1 MKRFTQFLSESASQ
15 QALRLGLESDGHG
28 GWYKDGEFTAKT
40 EKGRLRF
47 YNKRQKAGQDPPQS
61 EKEKSLSHSST
72 AGEEPATVQSTVSP
86 QQIPNP
92 AAQQGEAPVED
103 PAAAQGPEPGTP
115 QAVYTPPDVPKTKG
129 TLTMAFGRFN
139 PPHAG
144 HGQLMDIAAGSFRDS
159 EEESDYMIVPS
170 KSTGKD
176 TDPLDFETK
185 VTAMKEMF
193 PHHSTHI
200 NDDPEFRTL
209 LDVLKYA
216 HNEGYA
222 NVRIIAGGK
231 RLKQFGELSQ
241 KYNGALYEFGNLET
255 ISSGDRDEDGEGIEA
270 MSATTARQAALD
282 NDYDTF
288 SSQLPKDDDGND
300 FAGAEEL
307 FKNVRKALGIDD
319 VKKEKK
325 KEVKE
330 WKVAPKLHARQL
342 REYYINNE
350 IYNTGDKVQ
359 DLNNGL
365 TGRIMR
371 RGTNYVIC
379 VSEDKIMFKSW
390 IKDVTEAVVNSP
402 TPSGV
407 SARYRE
413 VGTDALRQYTQKLSH
428 NPIILNFIN
437 KSRKKRAKG

>member
-1 MKRFTQFLSESASQ
+1 MKSFTQFISESAAQ
-15 QALRLGLESDGHG
+15 QALRLGFEGDGHG
-28 GWYKDGEFTAKT
+28 GWYKDGEFVAKT

-47 YNKRQKAGQDPPQS
+47 YNKRQRAGQDPAQT
-61 EKEKSLSHSST
+61 EKEKNLSHST
-72 AGEEPATVQSTVSP
+72 RHPGEEPETVQSPVSP

-92 AAQQGEAPVED
+92 ALQQGAEGED
-103 PAAAQGPEPGTP
+103 PAAAEGPEPGSP

-129 TLTMAFGRFN
+129 TLSVGFGRFN
-139 PPHAG
+139 PPHMG
-144 HGQLMDIAAGSFRDS
+144 HGQLMDIAAGSARDS

-170 KSTGKD
+170 KSTGD
-176 TDPLDFETK
+176 ATNPLDFETK

-241 KYNGALYEFGNLET
+241 KYNGALYEFGNLDML
-255 ISSGDRDEDGEGIEA
+255 SSGIRDEDGEGIEA
-270 MSATTARQAALD
+270 MSATKHRQAALD

-300 FAGAEEL
+300 FAGAEKL
-307 FKNVRKALGIDD
+307 FKATRKALGVEDD
-319 VKKEKK
+319 ADDAKKEKK
-325 KEVKE
+325 KAVKE
-330 WKVAPKLHARQL
+330 WKVAPKLHAREL
-342 REYYINNE
+342 REYYIRNE

-359 DLNNGL
+359 DLNTGL

-390 IKDVTEAVVNSP
+390 ITDITESTFTQV
-402 TPSGV
+402 SGV
-407 SARYRE
+407 PASQRE
-413 VGTDALRQYTQKLSH
+413 IGTDALLNYTSRLTPGNQWGRQ
-428 NPIILNFIN
+428 FIN
-437 KSRKKRAKG
+437 KYRKK

>member
-1 MKRFTQFLSESASQ
+1 MKSFTQFLSESASQ

-47 YNKRQKAGQDPPQS
+47 YNKRQKAGQEPPQS
-61 EKEKSLSHSST
+61 EKEKDTSAS
-72 AGEEPATVQSTVSP
+72 TVQSTVSP

-92 AAQQGEAPVED
+92 AAQQGQVPAED
-103 PAAAQGPEPGTP
+103 PAAAQAAAQGPEPGTP
-115 QAVYTPPDVPKTKG
+115 QAIYTPPDVPKTKG
-129 TLTMAFGRFN
+129 TLTVGFGRFN
-139 PPHAG
+139 PPHMG
-144 HGQLMDIAAGSFRDS
+144 HGQLMDIAAGSARDS

-170 KSTGKD
+170 KTTGTD

-193 PHHSTHI
+193 PHHSSHI

-216 HNEGYA
+216 HNQGYA
-222 NVRIIAGGK
+222 NARIIAGGK
-231 RLKQFGELSQ
+231 RVKQFDELSQ
-241 KYNGALYEFGNLET
+241 KYNNALYEFGNLET
-255 ISSGDRDEDGEGIEA
+255 VSSGDRDEDGEGIEA

-300 FAGAEEL
+300 FAGAEKL
-307 FKNVRKALGIDD
+307 FKATRKALGVEDD
-319 VKKEKK
+319 ADDAKKEKK
-325 KEVKE
+325 KAVKE

-359 DLNNGL
+359 DLNSGL

-390 IKDVTEAVVNSP
+390 ITDITEATFTQV
-402 TPSGV
+402 SGV
-407 SARYRE
+407 PSDQRL
-413 VGTDALRQYTQKLSH
+413 VGTDALRKYTERLTPGSTWGRE
-428 NPIILNFIN
+428 FIN
-437 KSRKKRAKG
+437 RYRKK

>member
-1 MKRFTQFLSESASQ
+1 MKSFTQFISESAAQ
-15 QALRLGLESDGHG
+15 QALRLGLEGDGHG

-47 YNKRQKAGQDPPQS
+47 YNKRQRAGQDPPQT
-61 EKEKSLSHSST
+61 EKEKDTSAS
-72 AGEEPATVQSTVSP
+72 TVQSTVSP

-92 AAQQGEAPVED
+92 AAQQGEVPAED

-115 QAVYTPPDVPKTKG
+115 QAVYTPPDVPKSKG
-129 TLTMAFGRFN
+129 TLTVGFGRFN

-144 HGQLMDIAAGSFRDS
+144 HGQLMDIAAGSARDS
-159 EEESDYMIVPS
+159 EEGSDYMIVPS

-176 TDPLDFETK
+176 TDPLDFDTK
-185 VTAMKEMF
+185 VAAMKEMF
-193 PHHSTHI
+193 PHHSSHI
-200 NDDPEFRTL
+200 SDDSEFRTI

-216 HNEGYA
+216 HSQGYA
-222 NVRIIAGGK
+222 NARIIAGGK
-231 RLKQFGELSQ
+231 RVKQFDELSQ
-241 KYNGALYEFGNLET
+241 KYNGALYDFGNLET

-270 MSATTARQAALD
+270 MSATTARQAAMD

-288 SSQLPKDDDGND
+288 SSQLPKDDKGND
-300 FAGAEEL
+300 FAGAEDL
-307 FKNVRKALGIDD
+307 FNKVRKALGVGDD

-330 WKVAPKLHARQL
+330 WKVAPKLHAREL
-342 REYYINNE
+342 REYYIRNE
-350 IYNTGDKVQ
+350 IYNTGDKVE

-379 VSEDKIMFKSW
+379 VTEDKIMFKSW
-390 IKDVTEAVVNSP
+390 ITDITESIFTKV
-402 TPSGV
+402 SGV
-407 SARYRE
+407 PADQRL
-413 VGTDALRQYTQKLSH
+413 VGTDALRKYTERLTPGSTWGRE
-428 NPIILNFIN
+428 FIN
-437 KSRKKRAKG
+437 RYRKK

>member
-1 MKRFTQFLSESASQ
+1 MKSFLKFISESAAA
-15 QALRLGLESDGHG
+15 QALRRGLEGDGHG

-61 EKEKSLSHSST
+61 EKEKNLSHSSV
-72 AGEEPATVQSTVSP
+72 GQQEPATVQSPVSP

-92 AAQQGEAPVED
+92 AVQQAAAAED
-103 PAAAQGPEPGTP
+103 PAAAQGAEGPEPGTP

-159 EEESDYMIVPS
+159 EEGSDYMIVPS
-170 KSTGKD
+170 KSAGDEKN
-176 TDPLDFETK
+176 PLDFATK
-185 VTAMKEMF
+185 VEAMKGMF

-200 NDDPEFRTL
+200 SEDENFRTII
-209 LDVLKYA
+209 DVLKHA

-231 RLKQFGELSQ
+231 RVKQFEKLSQ
-241 KYNGALYEFGNLET
+241 DYNGALYDFGNLET
-255 ISSGDRDEDGEGIEA
+255 LSSGDRDEEGDGVEG
-270 MSATTARQAALD
+270 MSASKAREAALND
-282 NDYDTF
+282 DYDTF
-288 SSQLPKDDDGND
+288 TSQLPDDYDGTD
-300 FAGAEEL
+300 L
-307 FKNVRKALGIDD
+307 FKKVRKALGVD
-319 VKKEKK
+319 EKK

-342 REYYINNE
+342 REYYIKNE

-390 IKDVTEAVVNSP
+390 ITDITEATFTQV
-402 TPSGV
+402 SGV
-407 SARYRE
+407 ASDQRL
-413 VGTDALRQYTQKLSH
+413 VGTDALRKYTERLTPGSTWGRE
-428 NPIILNFIN
+428 FIN
-437 KSRKKRAKG
+437 RYRKK

>member
-1 MKRFTQFLSESASQ
+1 MKSFQQFISESAAQ
-15 QALRLGLESDGHG
+15 QALRLGLEGDGHG

-61 EKEKSLSHSST
+61 EKEKNLSHASV
-72 AGEEPATVQSTVSP
+72 GQQEPATVQSPVSP

-92 AAQQGEAPVED
+92 AAQQGEAPVEN

-159 EEESDYMIVPS
+159 EEGSDYMIVPS
-170 KSTGKD
+170 KSAGDEKN
-176 TDPLDFETK
+176 PLDFATK
-185 VTAMKEMF
+185 VEAMKGMF

-200 NDDPEFRTL
+200 SEDENFRTII
-209 LDVLKYA
+209 DVLKHA

-231 RLKQFGELSQ
+231 RVKQFEKLSQ
-241 KYNGALYEFGNLET
+241 DYNGALYDFGNLET
-255 ISSGDRDEDGEGIEA
+255 ISSGDRDEDGDGIEG
-270 MSATTARQAALD
+270 MSASRAREAAL
-282 NDYDTF
+282 NGDYDTF
-288 SSQLPKDDDGND
+288 TSQLPDEYDGT
-300 FAGAEEL
+300 EL
-307 FKNVRKALGIDD
+307 FNKVRKALGVD
-319 VKKEKK
+319 EKK

-342 REYYINNE
+342 REYYIKNE

-390 IKDVTEAVVNSP
+390 ITDITESTFTQV
-402 TPSGV
+402 SGV
-407 SARYRE
+407 PASQRE
-413 VGTDALRQYTQKLSH
+413 VGTDSLVRYTERLVPGNQWGRQ
-428 NPIILNFIN
+428 FIN
-437 KSRKKRAKG
+437 KYRKK

>member
-1 MKRFTQFLSESASQ
+1 MKSFLKFISESAAA

-61 EKEKSLSHSST
+61 EKEKSLSHSSV
-72 AGEEPATVQSTVSP
+72 GQQEPATVQSPVSP

-92 AAQQGEAPVED
+92 AAQQAAAAED
-103 PAAAQGPEPGTP
+103 PAAAQGAEAQGPEPGTP

-159 EEESDYMIVPS
+159 EEGSDYMIVPS
-170 KSTGKD
+170 KSAGDEKN
-176 TDPLDFETK
+176 PLDFATK
-185 VTAMKEMF
+185 VEAMKGMF

-200 NDDPEFRTL
+200 SEDENFRTII
-209 LDVLKYA
+209 DVLKYA

-231 RLKQFGELSQ
+231 RVKQFEKLSQ
-241 KYNGALYEFGNLET
+241 DYNGALYDFGNLET
-255 ISSGDRDEDGEGIEA
+255 ISSGDRDEDGDGIEG
-270 MSATTARQAALD
+270 MSASKAREAALND
-282 NDYDTF
+282 DYDTF
-288 SSQLPKDDDGND
+288 TNQLPDDYDGTD
-300 FAGAEEL
+300 L
-307 FKNVRKALGIDD
+307 FNKVKKALGVDD
-319 VKKEKK
+319 KK
-325 KEVKE
+325 KEVKKE
-330 WKVAPKLHARQL
+330 SWKVAPKFHAREL
-342 REYYINNE
+342 REYYINEE
-350 IYNTGDKVQ
+350 IYKIGDRVQ

-365 TGRIMR
+365 AGRIMR

-379 VSEDKIMFKSW
+379 VTEDKIMFKSW
-390 IKDVTEAVVNSP
+390 ITDITESTFTKVC
-402 TPSGV
+402 GV
-407 SARYRE
+407 PADQRL
-413 VGTDALRQYTQKLSH
+413 VGTDALRKYTERLTPGSTWGRE
-428 NPIILNFIN
+428 FIN
-437 KSRKKRAKG
+437 RYRKK

>member
-1 MKRFTQFLSESASQ
+1 MKSFQQFISESAAQ
-15 QALRLGLESDGHG
+15 QALRLGLEGDGHG

-72 AGEEPATVQSTVSP
+72 AGEEPATVQSPVSP

-92 AAQQGEAPVED
+92 AAQQGEAPVEN

-159 EEESDYMIVPS
+159 EEGSDYMIVPS
-170 KSTGKD
+170 KSAGDEKN
-176 TDPLDFETK
+176 PLDFATK
-185 VTAMKEMF
+185 VEAMKGMF

-200 NDDPEFRTL
+200 SEDENFRTII
-209 LDVLKYA
+209 DVLKHA

-231 RLKQFGELSQ
+231 RVKQFEKLSQ
-241 KYNGALYEFGNLET
+241 DYNGALYDFGNLET
-255 ISSGDRDEDGEGIEA
+255 ISSGDRDEDGDGIEG
-270 MSATTARQAALD
+270 MSASRAREAAL
-282 NDYDTF
+282 NGDYDTF
-288 SSQLPKDDDGND
+288 TSQLPDEYDGT
-300 FAGAEEL
+300 EL
-307 FKNVRKALGIDD
+307 FNKVRKALGVD
-319 VKKEKK
+319 EKK

-342 REYYINNE
+342 REYYIKNE

-390 IKDVTEAVVNSP
+390 ITDITEATFTQV
-402 TPSGV
+402 SGV
-407 SARYRE
+407 SSDQRL
-413 VGTDALRQYTQKLSH
+413 VGTDALRKYTERLTPGSTWGRE
-428 NPIILNFIN
+428 FIN
-437 KSRKKRAKG
+437 RYRKK

>member
-1 MKRFTQFLSESASQ
+1 MKSFTQFISESAAQ
-15 QALRLGLESDGHG
+15 QALRLGFEGDGHG
-28 GWYKDGEFTAKT
+28 GWYKDGEFVAKT

-47 YNKRQKAGQDPPQS
+47 YNKRQKAGQDPPQT
-61 EKEKSLSHSST
+61 EKEKNLSHST
-72 AGEEPATVQSTVSP
+72 RHPGEEPATVQSPVSP
-86 QQIPNP
+86 QQVPNP
-92 AAQQGEAPVED
+92 ALQQGVEGED
-103 PAAAQGPEPGTP
+103 PAAAEGPEPGSP
-115 QAVYTPPDVPKTKG
+115 QSVYTPPDVPKSKG
-129 TLTMAFGRFN
+129 TLSVGFGRFN

-144 HGQLMDIAAGSFRDS
+144 HGQLMDIAAGSARDS

-193 PHHSTHI
+193 PHHSSHI
-200 NDDPEFRTL
+200 NDDPELRTI

-216 HNEGYA
+216 HNEGYS

-231 RLKQFGELSQ
+231 RVKQFDELSQ

-255 ISSGDRDEDGEGIEA
+255 ISSGDRDEDGEGVEA
-270 MSATTARQAALD
+270 MSATKARQSALD

-288 SSQLPKDDDGND
+288 SSQLPKDEEGND
-300 FAGAEEL
+300 FAGAEDL
-307 FKNVRKALGIDD
+307 FKALRKALGVEDD
-319 VKKEKK
+319 AKKEKK
-325 KEVKE
+325 KAVKE

-365 TGRIMR
+365 IGRIMR

-390 IKDVTEAVVNSP
+390 ITDITESTFTQV
-402 TPSGV
+402 SGV
-407 SARYRE
+407 PSDQRL
-413 VGTDALRQYTQKLSH
+413 VGTDSLVKYTSRLVPGNQWGRQ
-428 NPIILNFIN
+428 FIN
-437 KSRKKRAKG
+437 KYRKK

>member
-1 MKRFTQFLSESASQ
+1 MKSFTQFISESAAQ
-15 QALRLGLESDGHG
+15 QALRLGFEGDGHG
-28 GWYKDGEFTAKT
+28 GWYKDGEFVAKT

-47 YNKRQKAGQDPPQS
+47 YNKRQKAGQDPPQTEQ
-61 EKEKSLSHSST
+61 EKNLSHST
-72 AGEEPATVQSTVSP
+72 RHPGEEPATVQSPVSP

-92 AAQQGEAPVED
+92 ALQQGAEGED
-103 PAAAQGPEPGTP
+103 PAAAEGPEPGTP

-159 EEESDYMIVPS
+159 EEGSDYMIVPS
-170 KSTGKD
+170 KSAGDEKN
-176 TDPLDFETK
+176 PLDFATK
-185 VTAMKEMF
+185 VEAMKGMF

-200 NDDPEFRTL
+200 SEDENFRTII
-209 LDVLKYA
+209 DVLKYA

-231 RLKQFGELSQ
+231 RVKQFEKLSQ
-241 KYNGALYEFGNLET
+241 DYNGALYDFGNLET
-255 ISSGDRDEDGEGIEA
+255 ISSGDRDEDGDGIEG
-270 MSATTARQAALD
+270 MSASKAREAALND
-282 NDYDTF
+282 DYDTF
-288 SSQLPKDDDGND
+288 TSQLPDDYDGTD
-300 FAGAEEL
+300 L
-307 FKNVRKALGIDD
+307 FKQVRKALGVED
-319 VKKEKK
+319 KK
-325 KEVKE
+325 KEVKKEE
-330 WKVAPKLHARQL
+330 WKVAPKFHARQL

-350 IYNTGDKVQ
+350 IYNIGDKVQ

-390 IKDVTEAVVNSP
+390 ITDITESTFTQV
-402 TPSGV
+402 SGV
-407 SARYRE
+407 PASQRE
-413 VGTDALRQYTQKLSH
+413 VGTDSLVRYTSRLVPGNQWGRQ
-428 NPIILNFIN
+428 FIN
-437 KSRKKRAKG
+437 KYRKK

>member
-1 MKRFTQFLSESASQ
+1 MKSFTQFISESAAQ
-15 QALRLGLESDGHG
+15 QALRLGFEGDGHG
-28 GWYKDGEFTAKT
+28 GWYKDGEFVAKT

-47 YNKRQKAGQDPPQS
+47 YNKRQKAGQDPPQTEQ
-61 EKEKSLSHSST
+61 EKNLSHST
-72 AGEEPATVQSTVSP
+72 RHPGEEPATVQSPVSP
-86 QQIPNP
+86 QQVPNP
-92 AAQQGEAPVED
+92 AAQQGAEGED
-103 PAAAQGPEPGTP
+103 PAAAEGPEPGTP

-159 EEESDYMIVPS
+159 EEGSDYMIVPS
-170 KSTGKD
+170 KSAGDEKN
-176 TDPLDFETK
+176 PLDFATK
-185 VTAMKEMF
+185 VEAMKGMF

-200 NDDPEFRTL
+200 SEDENFRTII
-209 LDVLKYA
+209 DVLKYA

-231 RLKQFGELSQ
+231 RVKQFEKLSQ
-241 KYNGALYEFGNLET
+241 DYNGALYDFGNLET
-255 ISSGDRDEDGEGIEA
+255 ISSGDRDEDGDGVEG
-270 MSATTARQAALD
+270 MSASKAREAALN

-288 SSQLPKDDDGND
+288 TSQLPDDYDGTD
-300 FAGAEEL
+300 L
-307 FKNVRKALGIDD
+307 FKQVRKALGVED
-319 VKKEKK
+319 KK
-325 KEVKE
+325 KEVKKEE
-330 WKVAPKLHARQL
+330 WKVAPKFHARQL

-350 IYNTGDKVQ
+350 IYNIGDKVQ

-390 IKDVTEAVVNSP
+390 ITDITESTFTQV
-402 TPSGV
+402 SGV
-407 SARYRE
+407 PASQRE
-413 VGTDALRQYTQKLSH
+413 VGTDSLVRYTSRLVPGNQWGKQ
-428 NPIILNFIN
+428 FIN
-437 KSRKKRAKG
+437 KYRKK

>member
-1 MKRFTQFLSESASQ
+1 MKSFQQFISESAAQ
-15 QALRLGLESDGHG
+15 QALRLGLEGDGHG

-47 YNKRQKAGQDPPQS
+47 YNKRQKAGQDPPQT
-61 EKEKSLSHSST
+61 EKEKNLSHSST
-72 AGEEPATVQSTVSP
+72 AGEEPATVQSPVSP

-92 AAQQGEAPVED
+92 AAQQGEAPAED
-103 PAAAQGPEPGTP
+103 PAAAEGPEPGSP

-129 TLTMAFGRFN
+129 TLSVGFGRFN
-139 PPHAG
+139 PPHMG
-144 HGQLMDIAAGSFRDS
+144 HGQLMDIAAGSARDS

-185 VTAMKEMF
+185 VKAMKEMF
-193 PHHSTHI
+193 PHHSSHI

-231 RLKQFGELSQ
+231 RVKQFGELSQ
-241 KYNGALYEFGNLET
+241 KYNGALYDFGNLET
-255 ISSGDRDEDGEGIEA
+255 LSSGDRDEDGEGIEA

-288 SSQLPKDDDGND
+288 SSQLPKDDKGND
-300 FAGAEEL
+300 FAGAEDL
-307 FKNVRKALGIDD
+307 FKAVRKALGVEDD
-319 VKKEKK
+319 AKKEKK

-330 WKVAPKLHARQL
+330 WKIAPKLHAREL
-342 REYYINNE
+342 REYYIRNE

-390 IKDVTEAVVNSP
+390 ITDITEATFTQV
-402 TPSGV
+402 SGV
-407 SARYRE
+407 PASQRE
-413 VGTDALRQYTQKLSH
+413 VGTDSLRKYTERLTPGSTWGRE
-428 NPIILNFIN
+428 FIN
-437 KSRKKRAKG
+437 RYRKK

>member
-1 MKRFTQFLSESASQ
+1 MKSFTQFISESAAQ
-15 QALRLGLESDGHG
+15 QALRLGLEGDGHG

-40 EKGRLRF
+40 EKGRLKF
-47 YNKRQKAGQDPPQS
+47 YNKRQRPGQDPPQT
-61 EKEKSLSHSST
+61 EKEKNIST
-72 AGEEPATVQSTVSP
+72 PTSATVQSKVSP
-86 QQIPNP
+86 QQVPNP
-92 AAQQGEAPVED
+92 ALAQPQGQEGSAED

-115 QAVYTPPDVPKTKG
+115 QSVYTPPDVPKTKG

-144 HGQLMDIAAGSFRDS
+144 HGQLMDIAAGSARDS
-159 EEESDYMIVPS
+159 EEGSDYMIVPS
-170 KSTGKD
+170 KSTGTD

-185 VTAMKEMF
+185 VGAMKEMF
-193 PHHSTHI
+193 PHHSSHI
-200 NDDPEFRTL
+200 NDDPEFRTI

-216 HNEGYA
+216 HNQGYA
-222 NVRIIAGGK
+222 NARIIAGGK
-231 RLKQFGELSQ
+231 RVKQFDELSQ
-241 KYNGALYEFGNLET
+241 KYNSALYEFGNLET

-300 FAGAEEL
+300 FTGAEEL

-330 WKVAPKLHARQL
+330 WKVAPKLHAREL
-342 REYYINNE
+342 REHYINE
-350 IYNTGDKVQ
+350 RIYNIGDRVQ

-365 TGRIMR
+365 SGRIMR
-371 RGTNYVIC
+371 RGANHLIC
-379 VSEDKIMFKSW
+379 VTEDKIMFKSW
-390 IKDVTEAVVNSP
+390 ITDVTESTFTKV
-402 TPSGV
+402 SGV
-407 SARYRE
+407 PSDQRL
-413 VGTDALRQYTQKLSH
+413 VGTDSLRKYTERLVPGSTWGRE
-428 NPIILNFIN
+428 FIN
-437 KSRKKRAKG
+437 RYRKK

>member
-1 MKRFTQFLSESASQ
+1 MKSFQQFISESAAQ
-15 QALRLGLESDGHG
+15 QALRLGLEGDGHG

-47 YNKRQKAGQDPPQS
+47 YNKRQKAGQDPPQT
-61 EKEKSLSHSST
+61 EKEKNLSHSST
-72 AGEEPATVQSTVSP
+72 AGEEPATVQSPVSP

-92 AAQQGEAPVED
+92 AAQQGEAPVEN

-159 EEESDYMIVPS
+159 EEGSDYMIVPS
-170 KSTGKD
+170 KSAGDEKN
-176 TDPLDFETK
+176 PLDFATK
-185 VTAMKEMF
+185 VEAMKGMF

-200 NDDPEFRTL
+200 SEDENFRTII
-209 LDVLKYA
+209 DVLKHA

-231 RLKQFGELSQ
+231 RVKQFEKLSQ
-241 KYNGALYEFGNLET
+241 DYNGALYDFGNLET
-255 ISSGDRDEDGEGIEA
+255 ISSGDRDEDGDGIEG
-270 MSATTARQAALD
+270 MSASRAREAAL
-282 NDYDTF
+282 NGDYDTF
-288 SSQLPKDDDGND
+288 TSQLPDEYDGT
-300 FAGAEEL
+300 EL
-307 FKNVRKALGIDD
+307 FNKVRKALGVD
-319 VKKEKK
+319 EKK

-342 REYYINNE
+342 REYYIKNE

-390 IKDVTEAVVNSP
+390 ITDITEATFTQV
-402 TPSGV
+402 SGV
-407 SARYRE
+407 SSDQRL
-413 VGTDALRQYTQKLSH
+413 VGTDALRKYTERLTPGSTWGRE
-428 NPIILNFIN
+428 FIN
-437 KSRKKRAKG
+437 RYRKK